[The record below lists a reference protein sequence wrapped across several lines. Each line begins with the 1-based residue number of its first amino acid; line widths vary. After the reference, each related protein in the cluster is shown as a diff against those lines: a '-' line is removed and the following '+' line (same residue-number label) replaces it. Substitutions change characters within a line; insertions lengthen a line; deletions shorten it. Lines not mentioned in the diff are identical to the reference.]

1 MGLNAVIELLG
12 VIHAEAGMRLHF
24 DGPGMPTIVPR
35 TTQGPMEGK
44 DYLMGRDNK
53 RLVSLDGSPP
63 IDVTKVLTENRRTN
77 PMFDYLLNEMACE
90 ESAFVWGDQTWSKY
104 NLTSVCVQYE

>member
-1 MGLNAVIELLG
+1 
-12 VIHAEAGMRLHF
+12 
-24 DGPGMPTIVPR
+24 
-35 TTQGPMEGK
+35 
-44 DYLMGRDNK
+44 MGRDNK

-90 ESAFVWGDQTWSKY
+90 ESAFV
-104 NLTSVCVQYE
+104 